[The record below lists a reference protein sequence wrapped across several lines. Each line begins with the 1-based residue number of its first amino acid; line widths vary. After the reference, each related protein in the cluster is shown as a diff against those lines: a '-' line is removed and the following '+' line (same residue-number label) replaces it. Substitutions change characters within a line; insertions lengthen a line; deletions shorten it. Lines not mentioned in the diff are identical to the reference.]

1 MQDEQHQAEDGKLE
15 AALPDAFDEACH
27 ARSSSQNT
35 ARGVGAH
42 RASASRGLLQIALLD
57 LPAMQRLLEIVRATL
72 IESRFYRF
80 PELAVAGVLIGIVAA
95 LFVKELALTE
105 AAELGTLVLAGILRT
120 IAVLI
125 TILLVTTAV
134 VRDFEDNTIAI
145 ALSAPL
151 PRWLYLIG
159 RTCGFLI
166 LSSLLALLYALGL
179 LVISRSGAV
188 VPWGVSLALELG
200 IVALFAQLFALTFRQ
215 VSGAAVAALL
225 FYLFARV
232 LGAVSAIF
240 SNSLSIDRDA
250 FSTQFFDTVLT
261 GLSWITPDLGR
272 FTQGAWLSGSS
283 SGWSLLGSL
292 TLEAIIYGAL
302 LVCVALLD
310 LYRREL
316 L

>member
-1 MQDEQHQAEDGKLE
+1 M
-15 AALPDAFDEACH
+15 
-27 ARSSSQNT
+27 R
-35 ARGVGAH
+35 
-42 RASASRGLLQIALLD
+42 
-57 LPAMQRLLEIVRATL
+57 RLLEIVRATL

-80 PELAVAGVLIGIVAA
+80 PELAVAGLLIGIVAA

-105 AAELGTLVLAGILRT
+105 AVELGALVLAGILRT

-159 RTCGFLI
+159 RTSGFLI
-166 LSSLLALLYALGL
+166 LSGLLALLFALGL
-179 LVISRSGAV
+179 WAISRSGTV
-188 VPWGVSLALELG
+188 VPWGVSLALELA

-215 VSGAAVAALL
+215 VSGATVAALL

-232 LGAVSAIF
+232 LGAVNAIF
-240 SNSLSIDRDA
+240 ANSLSIDRDA
-250 FSTQFFDTVLT
+250 LSTQFFDSVLT
-261 GLSWITPDLGR
+261 ALSWITPDLGR
-272 FTQGAWLSGSS
+272 FTLGAWLSGSS
-283 SGWSLLGSL
+283 DGWALLGSL
-292 TLEAIIYGAL
+292 TQEAIVYGAL
-302 LVCVALLD
+302 LICVALLD